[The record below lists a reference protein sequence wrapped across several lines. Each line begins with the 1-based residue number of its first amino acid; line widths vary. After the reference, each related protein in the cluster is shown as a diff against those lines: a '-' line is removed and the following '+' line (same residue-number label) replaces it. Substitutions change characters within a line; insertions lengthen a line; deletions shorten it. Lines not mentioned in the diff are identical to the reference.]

1 MPDTSPTPGFLLSF
15 EGSEG
20 CGKSTQI
27 RLLRE
32 RLEQSGRRV
41 EVLREPGGTE
51 IGESIRHLLQHSKEG
66 AAMTPEAELLLFAA
80 SRAQIVREKIRP
92 LLEAGVFVILD
103 RFLDSTSVYQ
113 GHARGLPL
121 DAVNAINR
129 FAIGGTLPQL
139 IPLQVAQSTDAAV
152 NLLLATAL
160 QVAEEANAALPLT
173 VVQVLGVARETNQAP
188 ELLLVGQ
195 LGVAEETN
203 QAVALPLVLQLQPGN
218 ETDEAVE
225 LVISAPIVL
234 GVAQEQNRAIT
245 LQSPSTGGS
254 KYEDPMSIPL
264 TLVVA
269 TNERCFAF
277 RPAVPA

>member
-32 RLEQSGRRV
+32 RLGQSGRRV
-41 EVLREPGGTE
+41 EGLREPGGTE

-103 RFLDSTSVYQ
+103 RFLDSTTVYQ

-139 IPLQVAQSTDAAV
+139 T
-152 NLLLATAL
+152 LLLDLDVQTAWQRIHATGRELDRMESQPPEFFEKVRQGYLHLAAAEPQRI
-160 QVAEEANAALPLT
+160 QVIDTSA
-173 VVQVLGVARETNQAP
+173 AP
-188 ELLLVGQ
+188 EAVHEVVWAR
-195 LGVAEETN
+195 VA
-203 QAVALPLVLQLQPGN
+203 AKLA
-218 ETDEAVE
+218 
-225 LVISAPIVL
+225 
-234 GVAQEQNRAIT
+234 
-245 LQSPSTGGS
+245 
-254 KYEDPMSIPL
+254 
-264 TLVVA
+264 
-269 TNERCFAF
+269 
-277 RPAVPA
+277 